1 MTDPNQD
8 STISL
13 TLPVMASPPLST
25 RPSEIEEEVI
35 FLFDQLYDRLSGY
48 LLSFGLTVH
57 DAEDIVQETF
67 LALFRH
73 LQLGR
78 SRRSLGGRI
87 FRVGHNLTLKRRKAN
102 QASRSNV
109 AMTPLR
115 RCTQTLAPA
124 RGRADSVEPAAEYR
138 HVNLR
143 NEAQLSR
150 LAHSNHRIPDFV

>member
-13 TLPVMASPPLST
+13 TLPVMALST

-78 SRRSLGGRI
+78 SRQNLRGRI
-87 FRVGHNLTLKRRKAN
+87 FRVGRTL
-102 QASRSNV
+102 
-109 AMTPLR
+109 P
-115 RCTQTLAPA
+115 
-124 RGRADSVEPAAEYR
+124 
-138 HVNLR
+138 
-143 NEAQLSR
+143 
-150 LAHSNHRIPDFV
+150 